1 MEQICIHVEQILQT
15 TEINNLYIPNK
26 VYELTQQIIEEEQIF
41 TEGKNKYLKEN
52 NKYVKKIQS

>member
-1 MEQICIHVEQILQT
+1 MEQICIHVKQILQT

>member
-1 MEQICIHVEQILQT
+1 MEQICIQVEQILQN
-15 TEINNLYIPNK
+15 TETNNLYVPNK

>member
-41 TEGKNKYLKEN
+41 TEGKIN
-52 NKYVKKIQS
+52 I